1 MTSEFT
7 IRNRFSVS
15 LAGALAWTLF
25 ACTGASHAG
34 EPAKTEAGTKVA
46 SVEQVAIA
54 GDSSRLDLQ
63 AYGDRF
69 KQAIEIAAKEAEKP
83 QWAWAADDEQ

>member
-15 LAGALAWTLF
+15 LAAALAWTLF
-25 ACTGASHAG
+25 ACTGASHADELSKSETG
-34 EPAKTEAGTKVA
+34 IKVA
-46 SVEQVAIA
+46 SVKQVALV
-54 GDSSRLDLQ
+54 GNPSRFDLK

-83 QWAWAADDEQ
+83 QWAWASDDEQ